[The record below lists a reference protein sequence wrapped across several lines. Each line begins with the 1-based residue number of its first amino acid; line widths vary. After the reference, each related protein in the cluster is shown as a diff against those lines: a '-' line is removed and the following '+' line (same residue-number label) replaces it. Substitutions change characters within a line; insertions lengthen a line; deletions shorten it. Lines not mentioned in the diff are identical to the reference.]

1 MTRSSFANALEN
13 KNFRSTFLL
22 VLIIAGLAG
31 NYFSFPIFLNI
42 DFLFGSIFA
51 LLALQF
57 FGLGRGILA
66 AAIISCYTY
75 FLWNI
80 PYAILIM
87 SAEVSV
93 VGWLFW
99 RRKMGMVLADTLFW
113 LILGMP
119 MAYLFFHLVMQV
131 PASNTFI
138 IMTKLS
144 VNGIANALI
153 ARLIFTLY
161 AIRLRTSITSYREIV
176 YNLLAFFV
184 LCPTLIMMAIGSRT
198 DFNETD
204 HQIHESLMQD
214 SRSMT
219 AIVEIWVENRRST
232 ILMLAEMAAQQSPLD
247 MQPRLEQANQSDTN
261 FSLVALLD
269 QEATTVAYSPLIDEL
284 GQSSL
289 GKNFA
294 DRPYLP
300 LLKRT
305 LKPML
310 TEVALSRV
318 GIPKPHVRMIA
329 PVVISGKYSGY
340 VSGVLNLD
348 QVERLLDKSTDQKK
362 TLYTLLDRAGN
373 VIMTNRSD
381 QTVMRPFTRDKG
393 TLYLREKQLSQWI
406 PAISVNEHI
415 SERWQKSFYVVE
427 TGIGNQSEWR
437 LILEQPVAPF
447 QKQLYDR
454 YTGKLTLLF
463 LILLSALLLA
473 EFLSRKL
480 IVTLGKLRTLTNEL
494 PLRLATDCK
503 DIVWPESSIQEA
515 SHLIINFR
523 EMADSLSEMFI
534 ETKLINESLEQRV
547 AERTEE
553 LLESKKFTI
562 NVMDSL
568 SSNIA
573 VLDSHGIIVAV
584 NEPWLRFSRENR
596 DPSKSTIDIGKNYLD
611 VCRHSIDSGDVE
623 AIAAYDG
630 INSVLHGGED
640 FFRLEYPCNSPD
652 EQRWFNMSVSRLSGS
667 RQGIVVSHIN
677 ITERKQ
683 LELELRQA
691 KIAAE
696 SATETISQLARTDE
710 LTGLHNRRS
719 FNEIFA
725 LALSAAR
732 RHGHPLSLI
741 SIDLDLFK
749 AVNDTLGH
757 SVGDLVLQEF
767 SRLILKK
774 VRDEDIAVRLGGEE
788 FYILLSHTA
797 IAAATALAE
806 RIRSNFEQNP
816 GSASPLVMTAS
827 FGVVQLRNG
836 EHGETLLNR
845 ADDALYRA
853 KHEGRNRVI
862 VDME

>member
-1 MTRSSFANALEN
+1 
-13 KNFRSTFLL
+13 
-22 VLIIAGLAG
+22 
-31 NYFSFPIFLNI
+31 
-42 DFLFGSIFA
+42 
-51 LLALQF
+51 
-57 FGLGRGILA
+57 
-66 AAIISCYTY
+66 
-75 FLWNI
+75 
-80 PYAILIM
+80 
-87 SAEVSV
+87 
-93 VGWLFW
+93 
-99 RRKMGMVLADTLFW
+99 
-113 LILGMP
+113 
-119 MAYLFFHLVMQV
+119 
-131 PASNTFI
+131 
-138 IMTKLS
+138 MTKMS
-144 VNGIANALI
+144 VNGIANALV

-161 AIRLRTSITSYREIV
+161 AIRLHTSMTSYRELV

-184 LCPTLIMMAIGSRT
+184 LCPTLIMMALGSRT

-219 AIVEIWVENRRST
+219 AIVEIWVENRRSV
-232 ILMLAEMAAQQSPLD
+232 ILKLAEMAAQQSPRE
-247 MQPRLEQANQSDTN
+247 MQPRLEQVNQSDSN
-261 FSLVALLD
+261 FRLVALLD
-269 QEATTVAYSPLIDEL
+269 KDATTVAYSPLIDEL
-284 GQSSL
+284 GQSSI

-305 LKPML
+305 LEPML
-310 TEVALSRV
+310 TEVAMSRV
-318 GIPKPHVRMIA
+318 GIPKPLVRMIA
-329 PVVISGKYSGY
+329 PVVISGRYSGY
-340 VSGVLNLD
+340 VSGVLNMD
-348 QVERLLDKSTDQKK
+348 QVERLLDKSTEQEK
-362 TLYTLLDRAGN
+362 TLYTLLDKAGN

-381 QTVMRPFTRDKG
+381 QTVMRPFTREKG
-393 TLYLREKQLSQWI
+393 TFYLREKQMSQWI

-415 SERWQKSFYVVE
+415 SERWQKSFYVAE

-447 QKQLYDR
+447 QKLLYDR

-463 LILLSALLLA
+463 LVLLGALVLA
-473 EFLSRKL
+473 EFISRTL
-480 IVTLGKLRTLTNEL
+480 IVTLGQLRTLTNEL
-494 PLRLATDCK
+494 PLRLANDCK
-503 DIVWPESSIQEA
+503 EIVWPESSIQEA
-515 SHLIINFR
+515 SYLITNFR
-523 EMADSLSEMFI
+523 EMAKSLSEMFI
-534 ETKLINESLEQRV
+534 ETRQINESLEQRV
-547 AERTEE
+547 VERTGE
-553 LLESKKFTI
+553 LLESEKFTI
-562 NVMDSL
+562 DVMDSL

-573 VLDSHGIIVAV
+573 VLDSKGIIVSV

-596 DPSKSTIDIGKNYLD
+596 DPLDSTIDIGKNYLD
-611 VCRHSIDSGDVE
+611 VCKHSIETGDVE
-623 AIAAYDG
+623 ANAAFDG
-630 INSVLHGGED
+630 INAVLHGETD
-640 FFRLEYPCNSPD
+640 FFRLEYPCHSPD
-652 EQRWFNMSVSRLSGS
+652 EQRWFNMSVSRLSSS

-683 LELELRQA
+683 LELELRKA

-741 SIDLDLFK
+741 SIDLDFFK
-749 AVNDTLGH
+749 TVNDTLGH

-788 FYILLSHTA
+788 FSILLSHTA
-797 IAAATALAE
+797 VAAATALAE

-836 EHGETLLNR
+836 EHGETLLKR